1 MAGRSPARSDIG
13 HFLNSRFALDFIT
26 STATIFGDPSRNSP
40 AVATPVSEMVQ
51 SIRQYL
57 VDELMDEDVDIDT
70 DTRLFEEGLV
80 DSMNLVKLL
89 SFLENRF
96 EVNIPVSMVNDE
108 NLASIDNM
116 VGLVNRVKS

>member
-1 MAGRSPARSDIG
+1 
-13 HFLNSRFALDFIT
+13 
-26 STATIFGDPSRNSP
+26 
-40 AVATPVSEMVQ
+40 MVQ

-57 VDELMDEDVDIDT
+57 VDELIEDDVEIST

-108 NLASIDNM
+108 NLASIDSM

>member
-1 MAGRSPARSDIG
+1 
-13 HFLNSRFALDFIT
+13 
-26 STATIFGDPSRNSP
+26 
-40 AVATPVSEMVQ
+40 MVH

-57 VDELMDEDVDIDT
+57 VDELIEDDVEVQP
-70 DTRLFEEGLV
+70 DTRVFEEGLV

-108 NLASIDNM
+108 NLACIDAM
-116 VGLVNRVKS
+116 VELVNRVKS

>member
-1 MAGRSPARSDIG
+1 MLSPGKTKSTLEI
-13 HFLNSRFALDFIT
+13 
-26 STATIFGDPSRNSP
+26 STAQ
-40 AVATPVSEMVQ
+40 MVH

-57 VDELMDEDVDIDT
+57 VDELIEDDVEVQP
-70 DTRLFEEGLV
+70 DTRVFEEGLV

-108 NLASIDNM
+108 NLACIDAM
-116 VGLVNRVKS
+116 VELVNRVKS

>member
-1 MAGRSPARSDIG
+1 M
-13 HFLNSRFALDFIT
+13 
-26 STATIFGDPSRNSP
+26 
-40 AVATPVSEMVQ
+40 ATPVSDMVE

-57 VDELMDEDVDIDT
+57 VDELIEEDVDINSN
-70 DTRLFEEGLV
+70 TRLFEEGLV

-89 SFLENRF
+89 AFLEDQF
-96 EVNIPVSMVNDE
+96 QVNIPVSMVNDE

>member
-1 MAGRSPARSDIG
+1 MEI
-13 HFLNSRFALDFIT
+13 
-26 STATIFGDPSRNSP
+26 
-40 AVATPVSEMVQ
+40 PVSEMVQ

-57 VDELMDEDVDIDT
+57 VDELIEDDVEIST

-108 NLASIDNM
+108 NLASIDSM